1 MLLGGET
8 GDIERAARLAGR
20 SRELLA
26 ASALLLAPGTA
37 LAASSHPNAGAA
49 VLTAALAGTVGA
61 AVARAERR
69 RELFRLVA
77 AGRTGDPAVRSFAYE
92 LLTPTR
98 RRRLAEGLRRAARA
112 GEPGLQELTHI
123 RPERA
128 HALHTELLDLAA
140 AIADQSRALRPES
153 AALCRRLLC
162 EPIVSPLYN
171 ANLPIEELERAL
183 HEIRAG
189 VGGRQD

>member
-8 GDIERAARLAGR
+8 GDIERAARLAARG
-20 SRELLA
+20 RELLA
-26 ASALLLAPGTA
+26 ASGLLLVAGGA
-37 LAASSHPNAGAA
+37 LAASSQPHTAAA
-49 VLTAALAGTVGA
+49 VLAAALAGTIGA
-61 AVARAERR
+61 ILARAEQR
-69 RELFRLVA
+69 RELVRLLA
-77 AGRTGDPAVRSFAYE
+77 AGRTSDPAVDALALE
-92 LLTPTR
+92 LVEPTR
-98 RRRLAEGLRRAARA
+98 RRRLAQGLRRAARA

-128 HALHTELLDLAA
+128 HALHQQLLDLAT
-140 AIADQSRALRPES
+140 AIADQSRTLRPES

-171 ANLPIEELERAL
+171 TNLPIEELEQAL

-189 VGGRQD
+189 VGD

>member
-8 GDIERAARLAGR
+8 GNIERAARLAGR
-20 SRELLA
+20 TRELLA
-26 ASALLLAPGTA
+26 AAALLFAPGIV
-37 LAASSHPNAGAA
+37 LAATSHPNAAA
-49 VLTAALAGTVGA
+49 AALAAALAGTAGA
-61 AVARAERR
+61 ALARAERR

-77 AGRTGDPAVRSFAYE
+77 AGRTNDPAVRAFAHE
-92 LLTPTR
+92 LLKPSW
-98 RRRLAEGLRRAARA
+98 RRRLAQGLRRAARA

-128 HALHTELLDLAA
+128 SVLHTQLLELAA
-140 AIADQSRALRPES
+140 AIADQTRTLRPES

-162 EPIVSPLYN
+162 EPLVSPLYN
-171 ANLPIEELERAL
+171 ASLPLEELERAL

-189 VGGRQD
+189 VGD